1 MRILERYV
9 TGSFLSAL
17 LLGWLVLTFVLAVG
31 LLVKVTGLIVRGL
44 PIELVGRYLLAG
56 IPETFGLTIPLAVL
70 TGALLVFG
78 RLSAD
83 SEVAAMRACGVDL
96 LRIMAWP
103 LLVGALLSGFCF
115 YVNNEITPPSH
126 ETRRRLTVSAGVGVG
141 LDMLEP
147 GRFIED
153 FRNMKV
159 WFESR
164 SGNWL
169 SNVIIFDSS
178 QPGLTREIRAERAR
192 VEARGDD
199 IVVDLQHVRVDPF
212 QADRPGFATADR
224 LTHVIPDALKVR
236 KYEPKTKDLRLV
248 PLLQAMGRI
257 RAGTSGLPPEA
268 TGGALSEMRFEFHR
282 RLASA
287 CAPFC
292 FVLIGVPLGI
302 RAQRRE
308 STIGVA
314 IALVVSFGF
323 HVVQIL
329 AEAICRQPMT
339 QSHVIVWIPVAA
351 CLVIGLVLIPR
362 NR

>member
-31 LLVKVTGLIVRGL
+31 LLIKVTGLIVRGL
-44 PIELVGRYLLAG
+44 PVDLVGRYLLAG

-70 TGALLVFG
+70 IGTLLVFG

-83 SEVAAMRACGVDL
+83 SEIAAMRSCGVDL
-96 LRIMAWP
+96 IRIMAWP
-103 LLVGALLSGFCF
+103 LLVGVLLSGFCF
-115 YVNNEITPPSH
+115 YVNNEVTPPSH
-126 ETRRRLTVSAGVGVG
+126 EARRRLTVAAGVGVG

-153 FRNMKV
+153 FRNMKI

-169 SNVIIFDSS
+169 ANVIIFDRS
-178 QPGLTREIRAERAR
+178 QPGLTREIRAERAL

-199 IVVDLQHVRVDPF
+199 ILVDLYHVRVDPY
-212 QADRPGFATADR
+212 QADRPGAATADR
-224 LTHVIPDALKVR
+224 MTHVIPDALKVR
-236 KYEPKTKDLRLV
+236 KYEPKIKDLRLL
-248 PLLQAMGRI
+248 PLLQEMGRV
-257 RAGTSGLPPEA
+257 REDKKGGPPEVA
-268 TGGALSEMRFEFHR
+268 VGMLSEMRFEMHR

-314 IALVVSFGF
+314 LALAVSFGF
-323 HVVQIL
+323 HLVQIL
-329 AEAICRQPMT
+329 AEAICRQP
-339 QSHVIVWIPVAA
+339 QFQPHLIVWIPVAV
-351 CLVIGLVLIPR
+351 CLMIGMLLVPR

>member
-9 TGSFLSAL
+9 TGSFLTAL
-17 LLGWLVLTFVLAVG
+17 FLGWVVLTFVLAVG
-31 LLVKVTGLIVRGL
+31 LLVKVTSLIVRGL
-44 PIELVGRYLLAG
+44 PIDLVGRYLLAG
-56 IPETFGLTIPLAVL
+56 VPETFSLTIPLAVL
-70 TGALLVFG
+70 IGTLLVFG

-83 SEVAAMRACGVDL
+83 GEIAAMRACGVDL
-96 LRIMAWP
+96 LRIMSWP
-103 LLVGALLSGFCF
+103 LLVGALLAGFCF
-115 YVNNEITPPSH
+115 YVNNEVTPPSH
-126 ETRRRLTVSAGVGVG
+126 EARRRLTASAGVGVG

-153 FRNMKV
+153 FRNMKI

-169 SNVIIFDSS
+169 SNVIIFDRS
-178 QPGLTREIRAERAR
+178 QPGVTREIRAERAL

-199 IVVDLQHVRVDPF
+199 IRVELHHVRVDPY
-212 QADRPGFATADR
+212 QADRPGHATADR
-224 LTHVIPDALKVR
+224 MTHVIPGALKVR
-236 KYEPKTKDLRLV
+236 KYEPKIKDLRLAG
-248 PLLQAMGRI
+248 LFQAMDRV
-257 RAGTSGLPPEA
+257 RCGTGGLPPEA
-268 TGGALSEMRFEFHR
+268 AAGARSELRFELQR

-314 IALVVSFGF
+314 LALAVSFGF

-329 AEAICRQPMT
+329 AEAVSLQPKY
-339 QSHVIVWIPVAA
+339 QPHLIVWIPVAA
-351 CLVIGLVLIPR
+351 CLVMGLVLVPR

>member
-1 MRILERYV
+1 M
-9 TGSFLSAL
+9 T
-17 LLGWLVLTFVLAVG
+17 
-31 LLVKVTGLIVRGL
+31 
-44 PIELVGRYLLAG
+44 
-56 IPETFGLTIPLAVL
+56 
-70 TGALLVFG
+70 
-78 RLSAD
+78 
-83 SEVAAMRACGVDL
+83 
-96 LRIMAWP
+96 
-103 LLVGALLSGFCF
+103 
-115 YVNNEITPPSH
+115 
-126 ETRRRLTVSAGVGVG
+126 SAGVGVG

-199 IVVDLQHVRVDPF
+199 IVVDLYRVRVDPF
-212 QADRPGFATADR
+212 QADRPGAATADR
-224 LTHVIPDALKVR
+224 LTHVIPGALKVR
-236 KYEPKTKDLRLV
+236 KYEPKTKDLRLKA
-248 PLLQAMGRI
+248 LQEALSRV
-257 RAGTSGLPPEA
+257 RAGSSGVPPEA
-268 TGGALSEMRFEFHR
+268 AGGLLCELRFEFHR
-282 RLASA
+282 RLAAA

-308 STIGVA
+308 STVGVA
-314 IALVVSFGF
+314 LALAVSFGF

-329 AEAICRQPMT
+329 AEGISRQP
-339 QSHVIVWIPVAA
+339 QFHPHLLVWSPVAV
-351 CLVIGLVLIPR
+351 CLIIGLVLVPR